1 MEYRWGGEIMVYKL
15 ADKQEA
21 LGLFLQGQSYRDI
34 ADEMTRRYDLDPP
47 MNFHTVQKWSKS
59 MGWDEM
65 REEIKH
71 DLTEETKEFAK
82 VRVRNRME
90 EIEEVRQQFL
100 EKLRS
105 GEGQT
110 RTFEFAKL
118 TQMLDKM
125 QVREDEKQE
134 LVAFIN
140 DCIRRALQ
148 SSDLKE
154 AQQRVFL
161 EKYIELLRGELG

>member
-1 MEYRWGGEIMVYKL
+1 MYKL

-21 LGLFLQGQSYRDI
+21 LGLFLQGISYGKI
-34 ADEMTRRYDLDPP
+34 AKEMNKRYSFDPP
-47 MNFHTVQKWSKS
+47 MDVTTVKRWSKV

-65 REEIKH
+65 RDEIKH

-82 VRVRNRME
+82 VKVRDRME

-134 LVAFIN
+134 LVDFIN
-140 DCIRRALQ
+140 TCIRRALQ
-148 SSDLKE
+148 ASDLKE
-154 AQQRVFL
+154 AQQRAFL